1 MIKVIENMP
10 VGTIGVE
17 AAGKVTED
25 DYRNVLA
32 PAVSAALERGD
43 VRLLYVLGKDFDSY
57 SAGALWADTKMVAGN
72 RKAWKKVAIVSDAD
86 WLENS
91 IKAFGWLMPGE
102 VKVFETDE
110 VHDAKEWLVGLDDD
124 DDDD

>member
-1 MIKVIENMP
+1 
-10 VGTIGVE
+10 VE
-17 AAGKVTED
+17 AVGKVSED
-25 DYRNVLA
+25 DYRDVLV
-32 PAVSAALERGD
+32 PAVSTAVERGD
-43 VRLLYVLGKDFDSY
+43 VRLLYVLGNDFDSY
-57 SAGALWADTKMVAGN
+57 SAGALWADTKLLAEN

-91 IKAFGWLMPGE
+91 VKAFGWLMPGE

-124 DDDD
+124 DDDDD